1 MNGSFI
7 DITPLLRIPVSEI
20 KFRLSRSSGPGG
32 QNVNKL
38 ETRVEL
44 RFDVLH
50 AKSLDDRNRSKIF
63 QKLGFMISAE
73 GILQIAVQESRSQ
86 WMNKQRALEKLTL
99 LLRSALKKE
108 KKRIRTNPT
117 VSSHKTRL
125 RGKHKK
131 GEIKRLRN
139 RFNIESEE

>member
-1 MNGSFI
+1 MDESFL

-50 AKSLDDRNRSKIF
+50 SKSLDDRNRSKIF
-63 QKLGFMISAE
+63 QKLGFMITAV

-99 LLRSALKKE
+99 LLRSALKKG

-117 VSSHKTRL
+117 LSSNKTRL
-125 RGKHKK
+125 QGKHKK

-139 RFNIESEE
+139 RFNFESEE